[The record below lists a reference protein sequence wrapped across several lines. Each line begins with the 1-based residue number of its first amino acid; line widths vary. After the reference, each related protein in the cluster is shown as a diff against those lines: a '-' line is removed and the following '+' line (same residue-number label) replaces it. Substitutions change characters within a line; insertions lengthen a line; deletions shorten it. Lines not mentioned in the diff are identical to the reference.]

1 MSITLHLFAGRDG
14 ELATI
19 AARPLNPGASPES
32 VSARTGFVPLSN
44 EVIIASPRR
53 RSTRRVCSE
62 KNIIRICELSNV
74 RSWHLSEIAQQSL
87 HVRCRGMSRPTSGA
101 TLGPLMDPSRTSS
114 FFSLDQL

>member
-19 AARPLNPGASPES
+19 AARPLNSSASPES

-44 EVIIASPRR
+44 EAIIASPRR

-62 KNIIRICELSNV
+62 KISSAYANCRMSVPGTFATCQRV
-74 RSWHLSEIAQQSL
+74 RDTYAQL
-87 HVRCRGMSRPTSGA
+87 VKRLKKHGFK
-101 TLGPLMDPSRTSS
+101 DE
-114 FFSLDQL
+114 